1 MSRRFHPLLS
11 LYRLVRRL
19 LAILGLLS
27 LVLLALQFTGLPW
40 RAVLA
45 LSRSPHAPSDLPS
58 PDAPSPASA
67 ILLFSGSGVPG
78 ESALMRI
85 HYAAALAARYPTVP
99 FWLAVPDT
107 PETAPQVRAYLD
119 ELALRGVDPAR
130 VRILGQGTSTA
141 TQAAEAASLLPPT
154 SGQPP
159 LLIVTTPYHIR
170 RAAAALHH
178 ANPRLPLVAVP
189 AWSKSV
195 DDSPQHFTA
204 PASPDTPAETDIPPA
219 PGTSDPPSA
228 LYRYT
233 LWTNLRYTLETV
245 RETAALLFYALRN
258 QI

>member
-1 MSRRFHPLLS
+1 MKKLLS
-11 LYRLVRRL
+11 FCRLVRRL
-19 LAILGLLS
+19 LAILGFLS
-27 LVLLALQFTGLPW
+27 LLLLALQFTAFPW
-40 RAVLA
+40 RAILA
-45 LSRSPHAPSDLPS
+45 LSRSPHAPADLPS

-78 ESALMRI
+78 ESALVRI
-85 HYAAALAARYPTVP
+85 HYAAALAARHPSVP
-99 FWLAVPDT
+99 LWAAVPDT

-119 ELALRGVDPAR
+119 ELALRGVAPSR
-130 VRILGQGTSTA
+130 VRILGRGDSTA
-141 TQAAEAASLLPPT
+141 TQAAEAAALLPPD
-154 SGQPP
+154 SAQPP

-195 DDSPQHFTA
+195 DDSPALFTA
-204 PASPDTPAETDIPPA
+204 PSSPDTPAQTDIPPA

-233 LWTNLRYTLETV
+233 LWTNLRYTLEAL